1 MNEKDQK
8 STHHDSRSEQ
18 GNISLKEEMKKE
30 RMLITVSRGL
40 TPPPQSITVKQ
51 EKKEH
56 GKGNEKT
63 NGSDKS
69 SKDNREKH
77 QIEKAESSYSSEDDK
92 SSKNKKLKKKKKKEK
107 KKKKKKD

>member
-1 MNEKDQK
+1 MNEKDQR

-18 GNISLKEEMKKE
+18 GNICLKEEMKKE

-40 TPPPQSITVKQ
+40 TPPPQSIT